1 MSLAVVNTR
10 AKLGINAPLV
20 SVEVHLSN
28 GLPSFHMVGLP
39 ETAVKESKDRV
50 RSAILNS
57 HFDFPARRITV
68 NLAPAEL
75 PKEGSRFDLAI
86 AVAILAA
93 SGQVPLDQL
102 DQYEFIGELA
112 LSGDTRGVDAVLPA
126 ALGCLHQGK
135 RLIISRHN
143 AEEASLVD
151 GLEILPCTHL
161 LDVSG
166 HLLQQTQLQLW
177 DSSKNASINS
187 SIDSLINAKNPLN
200 TRASDNQSQLNQ
212 VIGQHHAKRALE
224 ISASGGHNLLFYGPP
239 GTGKTM
245 LASRLPGILPPLNN
259 QQALEVASIY
269 SVAGKGLRQ
278 PIWARPFRAPHH
290 TASSAALVGGGS
302 SPRPGEISLAHQGVL
317 FLDELPEFSRSVLE
331 VLREP
336 MESGEINISRVA
348 AQVCYPANFQLIAAM
363 NPCPCGYLGSPRCRC
378 TPDQITRYRGK
389 ISGPLLDRIDL
400 QVQVTPIENN
410 QLLNQQQANHREQP
424 KGESDQQIQQRIC
437 IAREQQL
444 TRQGKTNSQLS
455 SEELKTICPLSSEQR
470 HLMDHAITRFG
481 LSTRGFY
488 RVLRVARSIA
498 DLAGREQV
506 ISEDYQEALSYRI
519 ASEQQALS

>member
-10 AKLGINAPLV
+10 AKLGINAPRV

-135 RLIISRHN
+135 QLIISRHN

-151 GLEILPCTHL
+151 GLEIFPCTHL
-161 LDVSG
+161 LDVSA

-177 DSSKNASINS
+177 DSSKTPQIDPQ
-187 SIDSLINAKNPLN
+187 DSLNN
-200 TRASDNQSQLNQ
+200 RASDNQSQLNQ

-224 ISASGGHNLLFYGPP
+224 ISATGGHNLLFYGPP

-410 QLLNQQQANHREQP
+410 QLLNQQQANYKQQP

-437 IAREQQL
+437 VARERQL
-444 TRQGKTNSQLS
+444 KRQGKTNSQLS

>member
-10 AKLGINAPLV
+10 AKLGINAPRV

-135 RLIISRHN
+135 QLIISRHN

-151 GLEILPCTHL
+151 GLEIFPCTHL
-161 LDVSG
+161 LDVSA

-177 DSSKNASINS
+177 DSSKTPQIDPQ
-187 SIDSLINAKNPLN
+187 DSLNN
-200 TRASDNQSQLNQ
+200 RASDNQSQLNQ

-224 ISASGGHNLLFYGPP
+224 ISATGGHNLLFYGPP

-336 MESGEINISRVA
+336 MESAEINISRVA